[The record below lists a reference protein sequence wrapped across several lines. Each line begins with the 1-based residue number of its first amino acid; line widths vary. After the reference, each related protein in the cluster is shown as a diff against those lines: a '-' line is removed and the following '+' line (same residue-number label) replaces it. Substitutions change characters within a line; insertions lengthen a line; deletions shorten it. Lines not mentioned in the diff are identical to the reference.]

1 MSLLFPCAAQRITGA
16 ALIRLYYKPVSGKKK
31 VSFAKFGKFT
41 INFLQPPQR
50 GCKKTENSKQ
60 YLRPEVPERAQQ
72 PRAEGK
78 IAHRAEQGGKEH
90 IKPQLAP
97 ADAQREEKGEK
108 RGKRAVERVER
119 AGQTAPCRPPQPHG
133 AQQVVEQRERNAEQ
147 QRGEKALRLTGE
159 RNAHAL
165 SPRKGARGSRRGR
178 WARPQRRWRRCARR
192 RAARRRPG

>member
-50 GCKKTENSKQ
+50 GCKKTENSEQ

-119 AGQTAPCRPPQPHG
+119 AGQTPPCRPPQPHG
-133 AQQVVEQRERNAEQ
+133 AQQVIEKRKDEAEQ
-147 QRGEKALRLTGE
+147 ERGEKAPRLLGE
-159 RNAHAL
+159 RHAH
-165 SPRKGARGSRRGR
+165 GASTPEQ
-178 WARPQRRWRRCARR
+178 AREQ
-192 RAARRRPG
+192 AAAA

>member
-50 GCKKTENSKQ
+50 GCKKTENSEQ

-119 AGQTAPCRPPQPHG
+119 AGQTPPCRPPQPHG
-133 AQQVVEQRERNAEQ
+133 AQQVIEERKDEAEQ
-147 QRGEKALRLTGE
+147 ERGEKAPRLLGE
-159 RNAHAL
+159 RHAH
-165 SPRKGARGSRRGR
+165 GASTPEQ
-178 WARPQRRWRRCARR
+178 AREQ
-192 RAARRRPG
+192 AAAA